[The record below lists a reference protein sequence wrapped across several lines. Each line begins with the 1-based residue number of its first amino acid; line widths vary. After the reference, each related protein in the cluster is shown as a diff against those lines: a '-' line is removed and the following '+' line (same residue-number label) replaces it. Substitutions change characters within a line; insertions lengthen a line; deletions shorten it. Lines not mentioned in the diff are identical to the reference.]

1 MFPDIWPGYQ
11 GMSEPYLPVPP
22 QSVSGLDLSLSHHL
36 VALCY
41 AEILLFWRR
50 PAGDI
55 KKHRGDRPPAENPVV
70 LGSAAKLTEATDLWI
85 VSSLPLVPEGITD
98 QQDFRS
104 CQCVSCWVYLL
115 SIYLCKN
122 DLVQS
127 LRIHIFPFE
136 KWKYPLIQ
144 IWLFSNPDTRHIL
157 WMSKAPYDAMFAYV
171 SLHRCS
177 QWESPGGV
185 KCLIQDTF
193 PDFFNMLRLG
203 TRWSRAFSLG
213 FVCGFRRYPV
223 LLYYSAVDLF
233 VCCTGWACIL
243 PSAVVLLDSSSNS
256 PRLLQTS
263 ARWMLYLYR

>member
-1 MFPDIWPGYQ
+1 MNREQFA
-11 GMSEPYLPVPP
+11 SR
-22 QSVSGLDLSLSHHL
+22 S
-36 VALCY
+36 
-41 AEILLFWRR
+41 WRNHR
-50 PAGDI
+50 PAGFQ
-55 KKHRGDRPPAENPVV
+55 
-70 LGSAAKLTEATDLWI
+70 KLPMCFMF
-85 VSSLPLVPEGITD
+85 SVP
-98 QQDFRS
+98 
-104 CQCVSCWVYLL
+104 L

-203 TRWSRAFSLG
+203 TRWSGAFSFG

-223 LLYYSAVDLF
+223 LLYYSAADLF

-243 PSAVVLLDSSSNS
+243 PSAVVLLDSSSDS

>member
-22 QSVSGLDLSLSHHL
+22 QSVSGLDLSLIISSL
-36 VALCY
+36 SVTLRFYC
-41 AEILLFWRR
+41 FD
-50 PAGDI
+50 AGLQVISKSTEVIDHPLKI
-55 KKHRGDRPPAENPVV
+55 PWDPVV
-70 LGSAAKLTEATDLWI
+70 LGSTAKLTQATDFW
-85 VSSLPLVPEGITD
+85 VETWRNHRPAGFQKLPM
-98 QQDFRS
+98 
-104 CQCVSCWVYLL
+104 CSCWVYLYQ
-115 SIYLCKN
+115 IYLCKN

-136 KWKYPLIQ
+136 KRKYPLIQ

-213 FVCGFRRYPV
+213 FVCGFRRYHQTWTAAI
-223 LLYYSAVDLF
+223 LLCYGAVDVS
-233 VCCTGWACIL
+233 VCCTQGERASF
-243 PSAVVLLDSSSNS
+243 PLLSCS
-256 PRLLQTS
+256 
-263 ARWMLYLYR
+263 